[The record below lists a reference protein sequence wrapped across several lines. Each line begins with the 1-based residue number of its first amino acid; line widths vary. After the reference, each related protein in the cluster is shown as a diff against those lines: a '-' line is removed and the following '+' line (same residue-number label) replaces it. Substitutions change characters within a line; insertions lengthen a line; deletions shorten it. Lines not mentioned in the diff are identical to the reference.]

1 MATTNWAL
9 DAVHSELHF
18 KIKHMMVSTVTGGFG
33 KFEANLTTEG
43 DDISTAQV
51 SFSADVDSI
60 TTSNEQRDGHLK
72 SPDFFDAANHP
83 KITFQS
89 TQMEKV
95 SDDDYK
101 MHGNLTM
108 HGVTVPVVMGVNYGG
123 TVKDPYGMLRAG
135 FNLEG
140 KIDRRDF
147 GLVYNGALEA
157 GGVVL
162 GEEVKVLANI
172 EFTKA

>member
-60 TTSNEQRDGHLK
+60 TTSNDQRDGHLK